1 MPPPH
6 FGLKPENVLKRAQE
20 LIGVGQQQAA
30 LSVLHEHVTSKRTR
44 NSTIA
49 SLEPV
54 MLLFVE
60 LCVDLKKGKSAKDG
74 LYNYKNT
81 SQNTNVATI
90 ETVFR
95 KFIELAEQ
103 KVKEAQAKA
112 DEMTGKNEG
121 DGEAKEGE
129 SSLDNVGDLE
139 AIETPESI
147 LLSTVSGEQ
156 TKDRT
161 DRAIVTPWLKFLWE
175 AYRTVLDIFK
185 NNARLEVMYQTTAH
199 QAFDFCKRYTR
210 KTEFRRLCELLRN
223 HLQNAAK
230 YSQQVHAINLSDPE
244 TLQRHLDTRFEQLNV
259 AVELEL
265 WQEAFK
271 SVEDIHTLLSLS
283 KRSPKNSMMATY
295 FERLTRIFLVS
306 ENYLFHAAAWSRYYN
321 LLNISAR
328 AVAAGASKK
337 DNPTNISDADLSK
350 SATFVLLSA
359 LAIPVISTSRSRG
372 ALIDINAAH
381 NTKNVRLTNL
391 LGMNSPPSRS
401 ILFKDALN
409 KDIMQR
415 ARPEI
420 RQLYNILE
428 ADFHPKSICAKVS
441 PILSQI
447 GADEDLKKY
456 VLPLQQVILTR
467 LFQQL
472 SQVYTDVKL
481 DDVLALA
488 EFPDP
493 FQVSAGTIEKFI
505 MNGCKK
511 GDLSMRIDHSTG
523 VLTFDSDVFSS
534 AKATHSGSGAGSAE
548 AEAGSVQRL
557 QSTPSEIVR
566 TQLSRLSKALYIAA
580 QYVDPSFNEERFK
593 AKQAALQRAE
603 AGAEKEH
610 MELLDRRDTIQK
622 KKENAASALAA
633 RQRDEE
639 QRRKAK
645 QQEQLAA
652 ETERLAQEAKDRDER
667 RIQAERK
674 KVQREEAERQLKELQ
689 KGTKGIDV
697 SNLDI
702 DDLDSSHIRMLKL
715 QALEREKNEMGEKL
729 RVTSKRIDH
738 LERAYRREELKHLG
752 EDYEAQ
758 RERDQQAYEKSKEET
773 MRAAE
778 QKHKEDVA
786 LKHRLTRL
794 LPSFEQFKH
803 DITEERHADFE
814 KRRRDAERDLNKKM
828 DQRRT
833 EVRAQRAA
841 ERRRV
846 QEEERVRREEEERMA
861 REAEEEERAAE
872 EKRIKDEETKADAE
886 RRRQERMESAR
897 KQMERE
903 EEAERKRMER
913 KQQAST
919 AAPPSRFDRAPDRAA
934 ERPSFA
940 ASSRAPASEERAP
953 ESRGP
958 PKIAVA
964 GKIGWRE
971 REAMKARGEIPADAA
986 PAPAPSASPAP
997 SAAPAAQP
1005 AAERAPAEESAAPKR
1020 SGYIPPALRGKAPD
1034 ADSAPP
1040 PPSAPTRDAGEK
1052 WIPRPRDG
1060 GRSESPAA
1068 GPPAERWAPRSRPA
1082 EGERK
1087 ESPAAPA
1094 GGRYQPPASRPAGGA
1109 GGAYRPPGAR

>member
-1 MPPPH
+1 MASRGQ
-6 FGLKPENVLKRAQE
+6 FGKPENILKRGQE
-20 LIGVGQQQAA
+20 LIAVDQKAAA

-44 NSTIA
+44 SSTIA
-49 SLEPV
+49 ALEPV

-60 LCVDLKKGKSAKDG
+60 LCVELKKGKMAKDG

-95 KFIELAEQ
+95 KFIELAEG

-112 DEMTGKNEG
+112 DEVTGQG
-121 DGEAKEGE
+121 DGEAKEGAAAE

-139 AIETPESI
+139 AMETPESI

-283 KRSPKNSMMATY
+283 KRQPKNSMMATY

-328 AVAAGASKK
+328 AVAAGAPKK
-337 DNPTNISDADLSK
+337 DNPTNISDAELTK

-381 NTKNVRLTNL
+381 NTKNARLTNL

-481 DDVLALA
+481 EDVLALA

-523 VLTFDSDVFSS
+523 ILTFDSDVFSS
-534 AKATHSGSGAGSAE
+534 AKAMHSGSGAGSAE
-548 AEAGSVQRL
+548 SEVGSVQRL

-566 TQLSRLSKALYIAA
+566 TQLSRLSKALYLAA
-580 QYVDPSFNEERFK
+580 QYVDPSFNEDRYK
-593 AKQAALQRAE
+593 AKLGALRRAE

-610 MELLDRRDTIQK
+610 MDLLERRDLIQK
-622 KKENAASALAA
+622 KKETAASALAA

-639 QRRKAK
+639 QRRKVK
-645 QQEQLAA
+645 QQEQ
-652 ETERLAQEAKDRDER
+652 Q
-667 RIQAERK
+667 
-674 KVQREEAERQLKELQ
+674 
-689 KGTKGIDV
+689 
-697 SNLDI
+697 
-702 DDLDSSHIRMLKL
+702 
-715 QALEREKNEMGEKL
+715 
-729 RVTSKRIDH
+729 
-738 LERAYRREELKHLG
+738 
-752 EDYEAQ
+752 
-758 RERDQQAYEKSKEET
+758 
-773 MRAAE
+773 
-778 QKHKEDVA
+778 
-786 LKHRLTRL
+786 
-794 LPSFEQFKH
+794 
-803 DITEERHADFE
+803 
-814 KRRRDAERDLNKKM
+814 
-828 DQRRT
+828 
-833 EVRAQRAA
+833 EVRAQKAA
-841 ERRRV
+841 ERRRL
-846 QEEERVRREEEERMA
+846 QEEERMRQEEEERMA
-861 REAEEEERAAE
+861 REAEEEEKAAE
-872 EKRIKDEETKADAE
+872 EKKRKDDEAKADAE
-886 RRRQERMESAR
+886 KRKQERMETAR

-903 EEAERKRMER
+903 DEAEKRRLER
-913 KQQAST
+913 KQQA
-919 AAPPSRFDRAPDRAA
+919 AAPPSRFPDRAS

-940 ASSRAPASEERAP
+940 GRAPASEDQSET
-953 ESRGP
+953 RGP
-958 PKIAVA
+958 PKLALA
-964 GKIGWRE
+964 GNKPSWRE
-971 REAMKARGEIPADAA
+971 REAMKQRGELPPDAGTSAPPAAPPAD
-986 PAPAPSASPAP
+986 
-997 SAAPAAQP
+997 
-1005 AAERAPAEESAAPKR
+1005 ERVTTEETAMPKR
-1020 SGYIPPALRGKAPD
+1020 SGYLPPALRGKAPG

-1040 PPSAPTRDAGEK
+1040 PPEPTRERSEK
-1052 WIPRPRDG
+1052 WQPRARPADGERGESPAAASSEKWTPRPRPSDG
-1060 GRSESPAA
+1060 ERSESPAA
-1068 GPPAERWAPRSRPA
+1068 ASTQRWAPRPRPA
-1082 EGERK
+1082 DGERS
-1087 ESPAAPA
+1087 ESPAAPSSS
-1094 GGRYQPPASRPAGGA
+1094 GGRYQPPASRAGGDAGGA
-1109 GGAYRPPGAR
+1109 GGAYRAPGRR

>member
-603 AGAEKEH
+603 AGAEREH

-1052 WIPRPRDG
+1052 WTPRPRDG

-1094 GGRYQPPASRPAGGA
+1094 GGRYQPPASRPAGGV